1 MREKI
6 GELVDLLSKESLETL
21 GLGGTGFFNRAIW
34 KREEYVKLKGKLK
47 NALVAL
53 IAEEVKKLHCTYE
66 ICEDFRQ
73 KVLELLEGK

>member
-6 GELVDLLSKESLETL
+6 AEFLNWYGNSDHYVDWHVNGNDAIKSRRREQAKDLL
-21 GLGGTGFFNRAIW
+21 
-34 KREEYVKLKGKLK
+34 
-47 NALVAL
+47 ALM
-53 IAEEVKKLHCTYE
+53 AEEVKKLHCTYE